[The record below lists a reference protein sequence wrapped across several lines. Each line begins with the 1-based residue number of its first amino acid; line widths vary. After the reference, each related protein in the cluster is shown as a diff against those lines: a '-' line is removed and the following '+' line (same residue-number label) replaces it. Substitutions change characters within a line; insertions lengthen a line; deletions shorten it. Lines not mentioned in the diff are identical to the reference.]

1 MLTKFLFFLIVLY
14 STIFLYHNVLG
25 EKSIS
30 LDERSHSLEKE
41 VDVEPVGMP
50 GGWVE
55 QDVHDKDVQK
65 AAQVKQKIN

>member
-1 MLTKFLFFLIVLY
+1 MLSKWLFFLIVIY

-25 EKSIS
+25 EESIS

-41 VDVEPVGMP
+41 VDVVEPVGMP

-55 QDVHDKDVQK
+55 QDVNDKDVQK
-65 AAQVKQKIN
+65 AAQVK